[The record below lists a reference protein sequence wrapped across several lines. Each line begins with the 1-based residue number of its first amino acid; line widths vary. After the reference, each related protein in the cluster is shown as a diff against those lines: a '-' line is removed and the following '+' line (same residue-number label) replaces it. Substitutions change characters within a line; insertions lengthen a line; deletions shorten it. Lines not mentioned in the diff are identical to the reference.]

1 MYFVVDFY
9 TTTILT
15 IIMIVYQIV
24 YVSFFWKKKKT
35 LTSTGS
41 QTSMPS
47 LNITT
52 TFMFPLP
59 GANLIRLIAPRWVL
73 KTLKIK
79 PSNFYSTRLVF
90 IYSNGHVY
98 FLSSIFR
105 FMQNRNVFEFTVCH
119 SFLSLDE
126 SMNNDSDQLV

>member
-24 YVSFFWKKKKT
+24 YVSFFLEKKKT

-59 GANLIRLIAPRWVL
+59 GANLIRLIAPR
-73 KTLKIK
+73 
-79 PSNFYSTRLVF
+79 
-90 IYSNGHVY
+90 
-98 FLSSIFR
+98 
-105 FMQNRNVFEFTVCH
+105 
-119 SFLSLDE
+119 
-126 SMNNDSDQLV
+126 